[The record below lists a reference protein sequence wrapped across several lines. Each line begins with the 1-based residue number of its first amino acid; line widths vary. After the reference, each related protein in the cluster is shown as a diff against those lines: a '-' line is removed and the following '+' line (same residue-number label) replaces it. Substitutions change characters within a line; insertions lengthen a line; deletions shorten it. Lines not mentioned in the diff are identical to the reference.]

1 MGKELTTAPCPGS
14 GEGGGRGL
22 AMVRRERKRRA
33 AGASRSKSKSR
44 EVGGCVRRKVRGR
57 ERDKREGIRGD
68 SNGALVGVRHTYR

>member
-14 GEGGGRGL
+14 GVREGGL
-22 AMVRRERKRRA
+22 AVVGRERKRRA
-33 AGASRSKSKSR
+33 AEASQSRSKLR

-68 SNGALVGVRHTYR
+68 SNGALVGVRHMYR